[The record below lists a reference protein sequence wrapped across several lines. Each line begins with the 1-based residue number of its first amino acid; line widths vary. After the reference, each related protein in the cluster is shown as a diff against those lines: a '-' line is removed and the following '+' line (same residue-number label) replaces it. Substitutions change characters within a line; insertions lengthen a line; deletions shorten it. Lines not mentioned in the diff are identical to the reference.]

1 MDITSILKK
10 LDISSFKVFVL
21 RIFGGKD
28 AVYEYIIEKANTA
41 VNALLETNADTV
53 QTIRAKMATIS
64 FYAQKYAQYLPAVW
78 MPYAEHVNAAFLSVY
93 KASADNIITT
103 DEGKQIVADFKIAF
117 ADYMAD

>member
-28 AVYEYIIEKANTA
+28 SVYEYIIEKANTA
-41 VNALLETNADTV
+41 VNALLEANADTV

-64 FYAQKYAQYLPAVW
+64 SYANKYAKYLPAAW

>member
-21 RIFGGKD
+21 RIFGGND
-28 AVYEYIIEKANTA
+28 SVYEYIIEKANTA
-41 VNALLETNADTV
+41 VNALLEANADTV